1 VACRRVG
8 REFKSH
14 DFNPIAIKVVEERRG
29 QISGAAIN
37 CQSQLL
43 YGLVYKTSRDP
54 YQWMLIYTTF
64 SNETGVLE
72 QSVNHP
78 RTIYGNPRLISLM
91 SQASCGIWKT
101 KANQNFRL
109 AGQPLSEQF
118 ANGGRREKIV
128 NIDDDLKMLRNILE
142 RQMTRAAAYVDNKKL
157 FTKQKGII
165 GLAPL
170 LLSREIS

>member
-1 VACRRVG
+1 
-8 REFKSH
+8 
-14 DFNPIAIKVVEERRG
+14 
-29 QISGAAIN
+29 
-37 CQSQLL
+37 
-43 YGLVYKTSRDP
+43 
-54 YQWMLIYTTF
+54 MLIYTTF